1 MLCKHIFCLSGCS
14 FMPDNVRF
22 YAKIQTLK
30 LNLAVMFYFLNVF
43 LEIKCK
49 RVLKMQWAKNLN
61 VQLKYK

>member
-43 LEIKCK
+43 LEINWQKG
-49 RVLKMQWAKNLN
+49 VKNVVGKKFECLT
-61 VQLKYK
+61 